1 MAVRR
6 TKAGIVESAIQLL
19 SGNLPSAISPASL
32 SSPLASGGI
41 AYDSI
46 IESELSKYTY
56 AFCLEPYRLTPAI
69 TPDLTRY
76 PAVPEDANVRYYTA
90 PSSAGEL
97 LAISKGENLST
108 ILRLAIRGKIDI
120 PNRIGFAPI
129 GDSLIQVSS
138 IDDDLWLVYYTT
150 NPEPVRMTGPFVN
163 ALRYLIASDLAPQ
176 YKESSG
182 LRIGKYYLDK
192 GLAEIDEAQA
202 LDSRSSSDTPDKVT
216 LDDVIYRG
224 RPDGSI
230 TYKYDGAG
238 GYAPGS
244 Y

>member
-1 MAVRR
+1 MATQR
-6 TKAGIVESAIQLL
+6 TKAGIVNSAIQLL

-32 SSPLASGGI
+32 SSPLASGEI

-46 IESELSKYTY
+46 IGSELSKYNY
-56 AFCLEPYRLTPAI
+56 AFCLEPYRLTPSI

-76 PAVPEDANVRYYTA
+76 PEIPSEANVRYYTA
-90 PSSAGEL
+90 PENAGEL
-97 LAISKGENLST
+97 LAISKEDNLST

-120 PNRIGFAPI
+120 PNRIGFTPI
-129 GDSLIQVSS
+129 GDALIQVSS

-150 NPEPVRMTGPFVN
+150 NPEPTRMTGPFVN

-182 LRIGKYYLDK
+182 LRIGKFYLEK

-202 LDSRSSSDTPDKVT
+202 LDIRSSSDTPDKIT
-216 LDDVIYRG
+216 LNDIIYRG

-230 TYKYDGAG
+230 TYRYQGESR
-238 GYAPGS
+238 PGS